1 MLLAHNL
8 SQNFPGGVAV
18 VGACPPTAT
27 NFNFFES
34 LEIAAFI
41 GEKSILGKGEKSV
54 GTLQRVDKFDTNLLH
69 NKTIIAICTNKYTQ

>member
-1 MLLAHNL
+1 MD
-8 SQNFPGGVAV
+8 
-18 VGACPPTAT
+18 
-27 NFNFFES
+27 FNFFDS

-69 NKTIIAICTNKYTQ
+69 NKTII